1 MLRATDIHIYMY
13 TNSIIKLAL
22 LYITLNNLQ
31 LIFTEPTQY
40 FFKCIHIN
48 YFVKTLILS
57 AYCLRA

>member
-48 YFVKTLILS
+48 YFVKT
-57 AYCLRA
+57 